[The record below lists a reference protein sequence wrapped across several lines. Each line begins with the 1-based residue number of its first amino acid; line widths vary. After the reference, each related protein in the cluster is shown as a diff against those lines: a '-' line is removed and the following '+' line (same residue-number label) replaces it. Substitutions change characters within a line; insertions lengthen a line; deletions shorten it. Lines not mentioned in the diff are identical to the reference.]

1 MLEAVIGV
9 SLGLVTTFLIILLLL
24 LLWLLE
30 PTMSI
35 TEREREGTLCYLV
48 MLTSCSCHCGSS
60 DTARGRTQQTMQWIS
75 LSCQALALKLGETL
89 VKVSTNRVTQN

>member
-35 TEREREGTLCYLV
+35 TERERG
-48 MLTSCSCHCGSS
+48 G
-60 DTARGRTQQTMQWIS
+60 DTV
-75 LSCQALALKLGETL
+75 LLGNAHVL
-89 VKVSTNRVTQN
+89 QLPLWVV